1 MYKMNIKNSI
11 KILFVSLAVILSIG
25 QIFAQKQDT
34 TVVNL
39 GYGETVTSDEATVAA
54 GVAQAKDLSKFF
66 AINPTNALY
75 GQIPGLT
82 VLQNGGDWWGQ
93 NATLMVRG
101 QANLNNTSQ
110 ALVLIDGFERSL
122 STITV
127 NEIESIT
134 VLKDA
139 GATAIYG
146 QRGANGVIVVTTK
159 RGIEQGM
166 KVDFSY
172 ERSMNQPFRMPKMLD
187 AYGYA
192 NAMNEALALD
202 GKDYLYS
209 KEQLDAY
216 KNSTYPDYYPNVN
229 WFDEVLRNTGYVN
242 DVNATFRGG
251 KGKTRYFVSLN
262 YLGGQGLLKQDRSS
276 ATNYSTQLNYDRAN
290 IRTNLD
296 IEVTKSTMLKFNL
309 SGRISGTNRP
319 GKSTSTNLFGNLF
332 GTPANAFPV
341 QYEDGQWGGSAV
353 YTRNPIAD
361 VNETGFAT
369 SNERTFY
376 ADLTLEQDLSALLE
390 GLSVSGAVSF
400 DNNVA
405 YWDSKTKQYA
415 YAYRTAEIDEINGE
429 LYNQTSTEFGENTAL
444 AFNTSF
450 GGQNRHA
457 NGIIKAKYNQQWGKH
472 KFNGMLL
479 FHADQEVGLG
489 INNTFHRINY
499 AGQFHYAYDNKY
511 MADLSMSYSGNN
523 ILPEDNRFRFYPALS
538 LGWLISNEDFLKDS
552 EVVNSLKLRA
562 SAGLSGLEPNTM
574 YLDVPKYSGGTNYYY
589 QDNNT
594 SLGGLQE
601 DRRANPDINPEKS
614 FMSNVG
620 VDAVLFNKL
629 SLNVDAFY
637 EKRSQILVSEA
648 NSVSRVIGVA
658 ATQVAEGIVE
668 NKGVEV
674 GALWNQSIGDFKY
687 AIGAQYSFARNKIV
701 EQNEVYRA
709 WDYLKRTGHPV
720 GQTFGL
726 QDKGFWGVNDGLNG
740 TNNISPDG
748 VAYTYTTVLKPG
760 DVKYVDQNGDKVID
774 QFDMVSI
781 GHNWLPEMY
790 YSFTLDAEYKGVG
803 VNALFQGVSNVSTN
817 LNTAGI
823 FWPLYNNNNISE
835 FSNDRWTPA
844 TANTATLPRLTPE
857 KNDNNYRTSTIWQR
871 DASYLKL
878 RTVELYY
885 NLPSTIVEKVKLKR
899 AKVFVRGMNLFSI
912 DNIKTMDPE
921 ELGTVYPTLKSY
933 NIGLSVG
940 F

>member
-1 MYKMNIKNSI
+1 MNIKNII
-11 KILFVSLAVILSIG
+11 KILFVSLAGILSIG
-25 QIFAQKQDT
+25 QIFAQEQDSS
-34 TVVNL
+34 VVNL
-39 GYGETVTSDEATVAA
+39 GYGVTVTSDEVTAAA
-54 GVAQAKDLSKFF
+54 GVAEAKDLSKFF

-93 NATLMVRG
+93 SATLMVRG

-122 STITV
+122 STIAVT
-127 NEIESIT
+127 EIENVT

-146 QRGANGVIVVTTK
+146 QRGANGVILVTTK
-159 RGIEQGM
+159 RGLSEGM
-166 KVDFSY
+166 QVDFSY
-172 ERSMNQPFRMPKMLD
+172 ERSMNQPFRMPQMLD

-192 NAMNEALALD
+192 NAMNEALTLD
-202 GKDYLYS
+202 GQDYLYS

-216 KNSTYPDYYPNVN
+216 KNGTFPAHYPNVN
-229 WFDEVLRNTGYVN
+229 WFDEVLRTTGHVD
-242 DVNATFRGG
+242 DVNATFKGG
-251 KGKTRYFVSLN
+251 KGRTRYFVSLN
-262 YLGGQGLLKQDRSS
+262 YMGGQGLLKQDRLDDV
-276 ATNYSTQLNYDRAN
+276 NYSTQLNYNRAN

-296 IEVTKSTMLKFNL
+296 IEVTKSTLLKFNL
-309 SGRISGTNRP
+309 AGRVSGTNRP
-319 GKSTSTNLFGNLF
+319 GGATSTNLFGALY
-332 GTPANAFPV
+332 GTPANAIPV
-341 QYEDGQWGGSAV
+341 QYDDGQWAGSAI
-353 YTRNPIAD
+353 YGNNPVGT

-376 ADLTLEQDLSALLE
+376 ADLTLEQDLSSLLD

-400 DNNVA
+400 DNNVS
-405 YWDSKTKQYA
+405 YWDSKTKGYE
-415 YAYRTAEIDEINGE
+415 YVYRTADIDEINGE
-429 LYNQTSTEFGENTAL
+429 LYNHTSTSFGENTAL
-444 AFNTSF
+444 GFNTSF

-457 NGIIKAKYNQQWGKH
+457 NGIIKAKYNQQWDKH
-472 KFNGMLL
+472 KLNAMLL
-479 FHADQEVGLG
+479 FHADQEVGLN

-499 AGQFHYAYDNKY
+499 AGQFQYAYDNKF

-523 ILPEDNRFRFYPALS
+523 ILPSSNQFRFYPALS
-538 LGWLISNEDFLKDS
+538 LGWLMSNEDFLKDS
-552 EVVNSLKLRA
+552 EVINSLKLRA
-562 SAGLSGLEPNTM
+562 SAGLSGLEPNVQ
-574 YLDVPKYSGGTNYYY
+574 YLQAQKYGGGKEYFY

-594 SLGGLQE
+594 KLGGLKE
-601 DRRANPDINPEKS
+601 DRRANPDIHPEKS
-614 FMSNVG
+614 LMSNLG
-620 VDAVLFNKL
+620 VDAVLFNNL

-658 ATQVAEGIVE
+658 ATQVTDGVVE
-668 NKGVEV
+668 NKGIEV
-674 GALWNQSIGDFKY
+674 GALWSQSIGDFNF
-687 AIGAQYSFARNKIV
+687 AIGAQYSFARNKII
-701 EQNEVYRA
+701 EQNEVFRA
-709 WDYLKRTGHPV
+709 WDYLERTGNPV
-720 GQTFGL
+720 GQIFGL
-726 QDKGFWGVNDGLNG
+726 EDNGFWGVNEGLNG
-740 TNNISPDG
+740 TDNVSPDG

-774 QFDMVSI
+774 QFDMVAI

-790 YSFTLDAEYKGVG
+790 YSFTLDAEYKGLG
-803 VNALFQGVSNVSTN
+803 VSALFQGVSNVSTN
-817 LNTAGI
+817 LNTADI
-823 FWPLYNNNNISE
+823 FWPLYNNNNIST

-844 TANTATLPRLTPE
+844 TASTATLPRLTPE

-885 NLPSTIVEKVKLKR
+885 HLPSSVVEKVKLKR

-912 DNIKTMDPE
+912 DNIDIMDPE